1 MYPFFIAGALLAS
14 EPDFTQ
20 VAHSVTSAGDGHIS
34 GSLQVDAR
42 RRSIEGARGIARRC
56 KIELGLYLWSSST
69 SVVKHDTQVRGALI
83 GLSWCRANQRRGK
96 R

>member
-14 EPDFTQ
+14 EPNFTQ
-20 VAHSVTSAGDGHIS
+20 VAHSATSAGDGHIS
-34 GSLQVDAR
+34 GSLQVDAS
-42 RRSIEGARGIARRC
+42 RRSIEGARGIAHPC

-69 SVVKHDTQVRGALI
+69 SFVKHDTQVRGALI
-83 GLSWCRANQRRGK
+83 GLSWCRANQWRGK